1 MKNFFRKILF
11 VFILFLA
18 LFFSR
23 KIISLYKL
31 KKNYLI
37 NYLKKISFLFKLK
50 FLSPLLVYN
59 CSKFVMNKIYKE
71 QSCLLIN
78 SLAFIILKK
87 FYSQNIN
94 LFFGINKNEDNLN
107 GHCWLN
113 IYDFNITDEDKS
125 KYEFIFK
132 I

>member
-1 MKNFFRKILF
+1 
-11 VFILFLA
+11 
-18 LFFSR
+18 
-23 KIISLYKL
+23 
-31 KKNYLI
+31 
-37 NYLKKISFLFKLK
+37 
-50 FLSPLLVYN
+50 
-59 CSKFVMNKIYKE
+59 MNKIYKE